1 MKLIVAPGALKAMA
15 PKAMPRADRDAL
27 IAKAEAFALKP
38 FGRYSWAS
46 PLKGMPGRVRIR
58 QGDWRAVLLIVR
70 DRGTVILEQIG
81 NRKEVYR

>member
-1 MKLIVAPGALKAMA
+1 MRLIVAPGALKAMD

-27 IAKAEAFALKP
+27 IAKAEAFALEP
-38 FGRYSWAS
+38 FGRHGWAS
-46 PLKGMPGRVRIR
+46 RLKGMSDRVRIR

-70 DRGTVILEQIG
+70 ERDTVVLEQIG